1 MISRSMGIGLGGSI
15 VAIALAFLSSSRHHS
30 DGSSQ
35 MSSLATKVPRVA
47 IGSTSSVAGKGFTG
61 TLPPPRPPTDRKAN
75 ILHLLQD
82 GKELEAQTAISE
94 WYTADPDAAGAWLE
108 NQPSWEEYQPA
119 ISQIAKE
126 IAETGYPL
134 EALEWAKLL
143 NAGENR
149 DDTIFAIYAT
159 GRRYNWLTDEEIRA
173 APFSQKKVED
183 LLSGA
188 ADD

>member
-1 MISRSMGIGLGGSI
+1 MISRTMGIGLGVVLLVITS
-15 VAIALAFLSSSRHHS
+15 VFLSSRHHW
-30 DGSSQ
+30 DRSSPPPS
-35 MSSLATKVPRVA
+35 MATKVPRVA
-47 IGSTSSVAGKGFTG
+47 VVSTQPSAGKGYTG
-61 TLPPPRPPTDRKAN
+61 TLPPARPPADRKAN

-94 WYTADPDAAGAWLE
+94 WYTSDPDAAGEWLE

-143 NAGENR
+143 NTGETR
-149 DDTIFAIYAT
+149 DETIFAIYAT

>member
-1 MISRSMGIGLGGSI
+1 MMSRTTGIGLGGLI
-15 VAIALAFLSSSRHHS
+15 LAMVAVFLSSTHHL
-30 DGSSQ
+30 DRPSQ
-35 MSSLATKVPRVA
+35 PPSLPAKVPRV
-47 IGSTSSVAGKGFTG
+47 TEVLPQPRFTG
-61 TLPPPRPPTDRKAN
+61 TLPPARPPADRKAN

-82 GKELEAQTAISE
+82 GEVRKAQTAISE

-126 IAETGYPL
+126 IAETGYPM

-143 NAGENR
+143 NTGENR
-149 DDTIFAIYAT
+149 EETIFAIYAT

-183 LLSGA
+183 LLNGA

>member
-1 MISRSMGIGLGGSI
+1 MISRTIGIGAGGLI
-15 VAIALAFLSSSRHHS
+15 VAIVAVFPLLRNHRE
-30 DGSSQ
+30 GSGLPPLLGTQS
-35 MSSLATKVPRVA
+35 PRGAVS
-47 IGSTSSVAGKGFTG
+47 IQPITGRGFTG
-61 TLPPPRPPTDRKAN
+61 TMPPVRPPADRKAN
-75 ILHLLQD
+75 ILDLLQN
-82 GKELEAQTAISE
+82 GKVPEAQTAISE

-149 DDTIFAIYAT
+149 DETIFAIYAI
-159 GRRYNWLTDEEIRA
+159 GRRYNWLTDEEIRS
-173 APFSQKKVED
+173 APFSQKKVGD

>member
-1 MISRSMGIGLGGSI
+1 MISRTMGMGVGGLI
-15 VAIALAFLSSSRHHS
+15 LAMVAVFLSSTHHL
-30 DGSSQ
+30 DRSSQ
-35 MSSLATKVPRVA
+35 PLSLPAKESRVA
-47 IGSTSSVAGKGFTG
+47 VVSTHLGFTG
-61 TLPPPRPPTDRKAN
+61 TLPPPRSPADRKAHVQ
-75 ILHLLQD
+75 HLLQD
-82 GKELEAQTAISE
+82 GKVLEAQTAISE

-143 NAGENR
+143 NTGENR
-149 DDTIFAIYAT
+149 EQTIFAIYAI

-173 APFSQKKVED
+173 APFSPKKVED
-183 LLSGA
+183 ILSGA